1 MEMLRSFIVKSAIA
15 VAAFG
20 GIYSF
25 AGNRSF
31 TGILTDD
38 MCTSKHTMMPG
49 KRDSDCVR
57 ACVKAGSKHA
67 LLVGGQVYKVS
78 GKSEEV
84 DKLAGQKVKIVGDL
98 AGNSIRVVTI
108 ESAR

>member
-1 MEMLRSFIVKSAIA
+1 MLRSLVVKSAIA
-15 VAAFG
+15 VVIFSA
-20 GIYSF
+20 IYSF

-38 MCTSKHTMMPG
+38 MCASKHTMMPG
-49 KRDSDCVR
+49 TPDSDCVR

-67 LLVGGQVYKVS
+67 LLVGAQVYKLD
-78 GKSEEV
+78 GKSAEV
-84 DKLAGQKVKIVGDL
+84 DKSAGQKVKIVGDL
-98 AGNSIRVVTI
+98 AGDSIRVVTI

>member
-1 MEMLRSFIVKSAIA
+1 MLRLFVLKSAIA
-15 VAAFG
+15 VLIFS

-38 MCTSKHTMMPG
+38 MCASKHTMMPG
-49 KRDSDCVR
+49 KPDSDCVR
-57 ACVKAGSKHA
+57 ACLKAGSKHA
-67 LLVGGQVYKVS
+67 LLVGAQVYKLS

-84 DKLAGQKVKIVGDL
+84 DNLAGQKVKIVGDL
-98 AGNSIRVVTI
+98 AGESIRVGTI
-108 ESAR
+108 ESAH